1 MKKFDDD
8 LEFESL
14 NDEPRDTRFIL
25 PIIVVAVLLVIVI
38 VALVLLGKNSKNKE
52 NNMRFIVCLIINSWA
67 NILLLYMIRYK
78 NRSFKKQHC
87 TEVTFGFA
95 LL

>member
-1 MKKFDDD
+1 
-8 LEFESL
+8 
-14 NDEPRDTRFIL
+14 
-25 PIIVVAVLLVIVI
+25 
-38 VALVLLGKNSKNKE
+38 
-52 NNMRFIVCLIINSWA
+52 MRFIVCLIINSLA

-87 TEVTFGFA
+87 TEVTFGFS

>member
-1 MKKFDDD
+1 MWSVKTSATVN
-8 LEFESL
+8 LS
-14 NDEPRDTRFIL
+14 
-25 PIIVVAVLLVIVI
+25 VAKDSIVI
-38 VALVLLGKNSKNKE
+38 SDKKEE
-52 NNMRFIVCLIINSWA
+52 NNMRFIVCLIINSLA

-87 TEVTFGFA
+87 TEVTFVFS